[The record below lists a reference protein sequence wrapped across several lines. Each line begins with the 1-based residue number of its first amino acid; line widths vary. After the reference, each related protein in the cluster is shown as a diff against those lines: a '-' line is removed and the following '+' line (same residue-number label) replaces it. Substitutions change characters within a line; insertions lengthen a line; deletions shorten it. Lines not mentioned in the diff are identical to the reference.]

1 MLESTRSHTV
11 RYDLVS
17 EQQEQQQSM
26 RLSSHLFGV
35 LNVFLFTYEMCVDKM
50 YRQKCY
56 MIETNVGRGPP
67 PNLQILVRCR
77 WATGSS
83 WATGHRPGST
93 APECLCWWE
102 GEEMEFPGLK
112 PRYKGGSIPAYSMGT
127 HDVQEVHEE
136 KSQRS

>member
-1 MLESTRSHTV
+1 MS
-11 RYDLVS
+11 
-17 EQQEQQQSM
+17 
-26 RLSSHLFGV
+26 
-35 LNVFLFTYEMCVDKM
+35 
-50 YRQKCY
+50 
-56 MIETNVGRGPP
+56 VGAHPQIYKFSRDADGP
-67 PNLQILVRCR
+67 QARAGAGR
-77 WATGSS
+77 
-83 WATGHRPGST
+83 RPGST